1 MQTCHETQ
9 APSRVEITGGE
20 PLAGSRTL
28 RARSL
33 RQLEQA
39 PTDPSEEE
47 EDALFRSYREPSGEP
62 LENGEEQAGAK
73 SPDKT
78 PQPEELTKNLFKLP
92 ENVGSNYL
100 FDVDEG
106 NIKFLLSQDD
116 FVNLD
121 PNNKAG
127 LRLLQ
132 ILCGQPVY
140 IFKNLQDWKVALE
153 TELGMKAREST
164 AGGAMQAF

>member
-33 RQLEQA
+33 RQPEQA

-47 EDALFRSYREPSGEP
+47 EDALFRRYQEASGE
-62 LENGEEQAGAK
+62 LEENGEEQAGAK
-73 SPDKT
+73 SPDET

-100 FDVDEG
+100 YDADKG
-106 NIKFLLSQDD
+106 NIKFLSQDE
-116 FVNLD
+116 VNLED

-127 LRLLQ
+127 LHLLR
-132 ILCGQPVY
+132 IFCGQPVY
-140 IFKNLQDWKVALE
+140 MFKILQD
-153 TELGMKAREST
+153 
-164 AGGAMQAF
+164 